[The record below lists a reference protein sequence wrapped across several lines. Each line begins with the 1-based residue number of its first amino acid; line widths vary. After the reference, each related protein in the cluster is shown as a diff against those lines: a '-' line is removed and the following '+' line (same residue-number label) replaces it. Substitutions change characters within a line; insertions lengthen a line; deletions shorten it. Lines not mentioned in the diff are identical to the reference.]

1 MTIILLQLVYP
12 INKQNTYMLTGDQEK
27 VRKVNKSIILNML
40 RLHAPIS
47 RAQVANLTGLNR
59 GTVSN
64 IVNVL
69 IDEGL
74 VYEDEQKGSGI
85 GRPSISLGLRPEGGA
100 VIGVEI
106 GVDFIAILLTN
117 FVAETIWETRI
128 QTDPSQTQTY
138 IIGQAEHLIDQA
150 LTLANEKRLRP
161 LGIGVGLPGLV
172 NVHQG
177 NLIMAPNLHW
187 MDIPLRLIWN
197 QRFRLPIYIENEA
210 NLAALGEYYFGMA
223 RNVDNFV
230 YLSAGIGLGGGIM
243 IGGKL
248 FRGGHGYAGEIGHI
262 QRDPTGE
269 QCGCGRI
276 GCWETQVGPRAVLHR
291 VRKELESHSDQLLLN
306 ACSGD
311 ANNLTFAMVVK
322 FALEGNT
329 LCRQAIEE
337 VAVNLGTGI
346 ADMVHVFDPELVL
359 IGGAFIQAK
368 DILQPIIEKTI
379 FSNILQ
385 PCADGLRVAFSE
397 RGSNDCVLGAI
408 AIVLDD
414 ILHEM
419 VIS

>member
-1 MTIILLQLVYP
+1 
-12 INKQNTYMLTGDQEK
+12 MLTGNQEK
-27 VRKVNKSIILNML
+27 VRKVNKSIVLNML

-74 VYEDEQKGSGI
+74 VFEDEQKGSGI
-85 GRPSISLGLRPEGGA
+85 GRPSISLGLRPDGGA

-106 GVDFIAILLTN
+106 GVDFIAVLLTN
-117 FVAETIWETRI
+117 FIAEKIWHTRVQI
-128 QTDPSQTQTY
+128 DPSQSQTE
-138 IIGQAEHLIDQA
+138 IISQAEQLIDKA
-150 LTLANEKRLRP
+150 LFLASEQRLRP

-177 NLIMAPNLHW
+177 NLTMAPNLHW
-187 MDIPLRLIWN
+187 RDVPLRLMWN

-210 NLAALGEYYFGMA
+210 NLAALGEYYFGIA
-223 RNVDNFV
+223 RDVDNFI

-243 IGGKL
+243 VDGKL
-248 FRGGHGYAGEIGHI
+248 FRGDNGYAGEIGHI

-269 QCGCGRI
+269 LCGCGRV
-276 GCWETQVGPRAVLHR
+276 GCWETQVGPRAVLQR
-291 VRKELESHSDQLLLN
+291 VRKELQSHMDQSLLEC
-306 ACSGD
+306 CSGNVD
-311 ANNLTFAMVVK
+311 NLTFEMVVN
-322 FALEGNT
+322 FALKGNT

-337 VAVNLGTGI
+337 VAAHLGMGI
-346 ADMVHVFDPELVL
+346 ADMIHIFNPELIL

-368 DILQPIIEKTI
+368 DILHPIIERTI
-379 FSNILQ
+379 FSSVLQ
-385 PCADGLRVAFSE
+385 PCADGLRIAFSE
-397 RGSNDCVLGAI
+397 RGADDCVLGAI

>member
-1 MTIILLQLVYP
+1 
-12 INKQNTYMLTGDQEK
+12 MLTGNQEQ

-69 IDEGL
+69 IEEGL
-74 VYEDEQKGSGI
+74 VFEDEQKGSGI
-85 GRPSISLGLRPEGGA
+85 GRPAISLGLRPDGGA

-106 GVDFIAILLTN
+106 GVDFIAVLLTN
-117 FVAETIWETRI
+117 FVAEKIWDTRI
-128 QTDPSQTQTY
+128 QTDRSQSQTH
-138 IIGQAEHLIDQA
+138 IISQAEQLIDHA
-150 LTLANEKRLRP
+150 LLLAYEKRLRL

-172 NVHQG
+172 NLHQG

-187 MDIPLRLIWN
+187 RDVPLRLMWN
-197 QRFRLPIYIENEA
+197 QRFHLPIYIENEA
-210 NLAALGEYYFGMA
+210 NLAALGEYYFGIG
-223 RNVDNFV
+223 RNVDNFI

-243 IGGKL
+243 IDGKL

-269 QCGCGRI
+269 PCGCGRV
-276 GCWETQVGPRAVLHR
+276 GCWETQVGPRAVLQR
-291 VRKELESHSDQLLLN
+291 VKNELQNHSDPFLLA

-311 ANNLTFAMVVK
+311 MDNLTFEMVVK

-337 VAVNLGTGI
+337 VAIHLGMGI
-346 ADMVHVFDPELVL
+346 ADMVNVFNPELVL

-368 DILQPIIEKTI
+368 DILQPIIEKTV
-379 FSNILQ
+379 FSNVLQ

-397 RGSNDCVLGAI
+397 RGANDCVLGAI